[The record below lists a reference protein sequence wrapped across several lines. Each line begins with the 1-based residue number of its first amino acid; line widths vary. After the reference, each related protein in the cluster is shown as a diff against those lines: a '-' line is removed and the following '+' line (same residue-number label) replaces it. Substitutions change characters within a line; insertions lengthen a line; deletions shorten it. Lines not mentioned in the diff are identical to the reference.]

1 MPTAMDKL
9 EKWNDELRGLI
20 SEVEFYKD
28 DIKFIEVLINRF
40 LKDMLKHENLDELRE
55 SMMRLQTLKTKCNT
69 LLENLKQ
76 HRQNLDKI
84 SDMENE
90 MNISKFEHSQNNLKE
105 NATTFRLEF
114 QNVKQEIYR
123 FADDY
128 LEIKKDIESAV
139 EEEKIRNSRNF

>member
-1 MPTAMDKL
+1 MDKL

-20 SEVEFYKD
+20 SEVAFYKD

-90 MNISKFEHSQNNLKE
+90 INVSKFETSQNNLKE
-105 NATTFRLEF
+105 NVTTFRLEF